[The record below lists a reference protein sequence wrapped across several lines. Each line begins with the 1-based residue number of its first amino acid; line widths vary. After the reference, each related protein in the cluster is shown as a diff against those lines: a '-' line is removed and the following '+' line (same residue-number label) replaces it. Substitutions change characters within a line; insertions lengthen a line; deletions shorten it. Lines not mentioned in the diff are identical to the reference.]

1 MAKHSHPLPLDRHFF
16 ITALAESVSL
26 DFADTGRPFGF
37 VSGRAVTTT
46 CRVGAIRRA
55 LSNLIENAVSDGE
68 LANVSIEADA
78 TTVRIVV
85 EDDGPGID
93 TAEIDRV
100 FEPFVR
106 IEASRSRE
114 AGGAGLGLA
123 IARSVARSHG
133 GEIVLE
139 TPNDGGLRAILYL
152 PRVASQYLLWL
163 LISTPSAILPV
174 RHHIE

>member
-1 MAKHSHPLPLDRHFF
+1 MDIP
-16 ITALAESVSL
+16 ALAESVAL
-26 DFADTGRPFGF
+26 DFADTGRSIGF
-37 VSGRAVTTT
+37 VSDPAVTTT

-68 LANVSIEADA
+68 HANVSIEADA
-78 TTVRIVV
+78 TNVHIVV

-123 IARSVARSHG
+123 IARSVAR
-133 GEIVLE
+133 
-139 TPNDGGLRAILYL
+139 
-152 PRVASQYLLWL
+152 
-163 LISTPSAILPV
+163 
-174 RHHIE
+174 